1 MPDAPGLA
9 VGDTAPDFT
18 TDLVTPDEEVT
29 ERSLSELLEDSPV
42 LLTFYTV
49 DFSPDCIEEWCSFR
63 DFGWFAASD
72 QVQVVGISKSRSYLH
87 KRFISYL
94 DLNFPLFSD
103 PDLEVAEKFD
113 VKYRALNLFARSRR
127 SCFLVDTD
135 RTVRYRWLGEHWL
148 DPTRDTPPVG
158 DIHEA
163 LQGILGTGGLDEES
177 GEPDDAFA

>member
-1 MPDAPGLA
+1 MSDAPGLE
-9 VGDTAPDFT
+9 VGETAPDFT
-18 TDLVTPDEEVT
+18 ADLVFPDGEVAPT
-29 ERSLSELLEDSPV
+29 SLSELLEDSPV

-63 DFGWFAASD
+63 DFDWFTAND
-72 QVQVVGISKSRSYLH
+72 DVQVVGISKSRSYLH

-94 DLNFPLFSD
+94 DLSFPLFSD
-103 PDLEVAEKFD
+103 PDLTVAEKFK

-135 RTVRYRWLGEHWL
+135 RTVQFRWLGEHWL

-158 DIHEA
+158 EIHEA
-163 LQGILGTGGLDEES
+163 LMEILAAGDDESDSGG
-177 GEPDDAFA
+177 AFA